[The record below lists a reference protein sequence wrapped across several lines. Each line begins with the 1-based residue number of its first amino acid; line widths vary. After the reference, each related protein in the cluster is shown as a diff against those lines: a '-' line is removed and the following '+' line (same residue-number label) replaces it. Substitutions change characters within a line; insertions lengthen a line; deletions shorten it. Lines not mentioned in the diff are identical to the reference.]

1 MHTIRML
8 VLLMA
13 AALLVGAC
21 GGDGSDDGGGTQPAG
36 AVADVVPDS
45 DEIVEDPEAAVDE
58 LAEDLENLQEEVGG
72 GAATLTVGGQ
82 TWTFGSVL
90 CAFGEEQIGQAG
102 GEFILSAIQDG
113 LQLYASIDSFGHS
126 VSLDDIENFTDPSV
140 ALEALAAEAFI
151 VLEGKS
157 VQASAPFI
165 DGTSD
170 SFEGVEGTLEAT
182 CP

>member
-1 MHTIRML
+1 VHTIRLL

-13 AALLVGAC
+13 AALLFAAC
-21 GGDGSDDGGGTQPAG
+21 GGTGSDDGGGTQNTE
-36 AVADVVPDS
+36 AVADIVPDP
-45 DEIVEDPEAAVDE
+45 DEIVEGPEAAFDE

-72 GAATLTVGGQ
+72 GAATLTVGGR

-90 CAFGEEQIGQAG
+90 CAFGEDQIGQAG
-102 GEFILSAIQDG
+102 AEFNLSAIQDG

-126 VSLDDIENFTDPSV
+126 VSLNDIQNFADPSV
-140 ALEALAAEAFI
+140 DLEAVGPAEHI
-151 VLEGKS
+151 VLNGKS
-157 VQASAPFI
+157 VQATAPFI

-170 SFEGVEGTLEAT
+170 SLDGVEGTLEAT

>member
-1 MHTIRML
+1 ML

-13 AALLVGAC
+13 VALLFGAC
-21 GGDGSDDGGGTQPAG
+21 GGDGSDDVAGTQTTEV
-36 AVADVVPDS
+36 VADVVPDPE
-45 DEIVEDPEAAVDE
+45 EIVEDPEAAVDE

-82 TWTFGSVL
+82 TWIFGSVL

-102 GEFILSAIQDG
+102 AEFNLSAIQDG

-126 VSLDDIENFTDPSV
+126 VSLNDIENFADPSV
-140 ALEALAAEAFI
+140 DLEALTAEGFI
-151 VLEGKS
+151 VLDGKS
-157 VQASAPFI
+157 VQAAAPFI